1 VATLRKDKVLMALF
15 FLQPPVIAFALTG
28 LFKNDI
34 FTNEPSKAAFLLFI
48 STVASI
54 FLGAMNSAR
63 EITKEN
69 AIYIRERLVNLKLL
83 PYLFS
88 KIFVLGALSLFQ
100 AFVFMVVINLKVDI
114 PGRDPVMLLK
124 MYATLSLVNLGGMAM
139 GLTVSARVGNE
150 DKATGAVPLMVLPQM
165 SLAGA
170 MIPYSTM
177 PKVGQ
182 ILSNLAVS
190 RWSFE
195 NLGII
200 TDLNLRFAEYNA
212 KNPTAPLPN
221 PYFDVFNGSSAA
233 HFAVLIAFLLIL
245 LTMAGFGVKRKD
257 VR

>member
-1 VATLRKDKVLMALF
+1 M
-15 FLQPPVIAFALTG
+15 
-28 LFKNDI
+28 
-34 FTNEPSKAAFLLFI
+34 FI

-88 KIFVLGALSLFQ
+88 KIVVLGALSLFQ
-100 AFVFMVVINLKVDI
+100 ALVFLIVIRTRVDI
-114 PGRDPVMLLK
+114 PDFDAITFLK
-124 MYATLSLVNLGGMAM
+124 MYATISLVNLGGMAM

-170 MIPYSTM
+170 MIPVSTM
-177 PKVGQ
+177 PAVGKF
-182 ILSNLAVS
+182 LSLFAIS
-190 RWSFE
+190 RWGFE
-195 NLGII
+195 NLALI
-200 TDLNLRFAEYNA
+200 TNVNVKLNELVPN
-212 KNPTAPLPN
+212 N
-221 PYFDVFNGSSAA
+221 PYDEVLSDGSQLV
-233 HFAVLIAFLLIL
+233 HFLVLIAFLLIL
-245 LTMAGFGVKRKD
+245 LTMAGLGIKRKD